1 MLSYTSQIRMNL
13 YQEFLIRL
21 WNKTWLLIQR
31 RKWTTQMSKWHIRR
45 KQMKSILSLCHR
57 YLLLSLSSI
66 SQACNFF
73 VCFPL
78 HFKFIF
84 SRDIVIMWHII
95 ANPSTFSWQI
105 SNFKLFLILLFF
117 DFSWTKNLNSH

>member
-1 MLSYTSQIRMNL
+1 MNNSNVQMTYTKETDETLPFFMSQMFAF
-13 YQEFLIRL
+13 ESF
-21 WNKTWLLIQR
+21 K
-31 RKWTTQMSKWHIRR
+31 HILG
-45 KQMKSILSLCHR
+45 MW
-57 YLLLSLSSI
+57 
-66 SQACNFF
+66 FF